1 MKAIRGTK
9 IKTTARSFELSPAA
23 SLMIISNPSAFP
35 REHDAAESM
44 EAGKDKAE
52 SKAKPF

>member
-9 IKTTARSFELSPAA
+9 IKTTARSFELSQAA
-23 SLMIISNPSAFP
+23 STYDNSNPCAFP